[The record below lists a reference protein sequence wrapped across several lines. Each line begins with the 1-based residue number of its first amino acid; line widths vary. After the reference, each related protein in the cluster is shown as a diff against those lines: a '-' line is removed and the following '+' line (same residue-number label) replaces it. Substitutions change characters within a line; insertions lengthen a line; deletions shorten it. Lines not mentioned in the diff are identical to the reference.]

1 MQKHL
6 DVNLCNRSSTLWMIS
21 VPVSLMFKNTLN
33 LSIASTQILSI
44 TTLASIALHT
54 TLRFKV
60 AHSLHQSLTAAR

>member
-6 DVNLCNRSSTLWMIS
+6 DVNHYNPSNTLWMIS
-21 VPVSLMFKNTLN
+21 VQASLMFKNTLN

-54 TLRFKV
+54 TLKFKV
-60 AHSLHQSLTAAR
+60 AHSPHQSLTAAR